1 MRPGNWQDTYHW
13 GAKFLFDLDVLR
25 TSNNAIQD
33 VPESW
38 WGKDKDSTALEYYS
52 CDSEQSTTA
61 VDSLGAT
68 HQLKPGSVKKIPATA
83 LSQKLA
89 GKMLVFTK

>member
-1 MRPGNWQDTYHW
+1 MFYGLAITP
-13 GAKFLFDLDVLR
+13 FR
-25 TSNNAIQD
+25 TCWN
-33 VPESW
+33 P
-38 WGKDKDSTALEYYS
+38 GKDKDSTALEYYS

-68 HQLKPGSVKKIPATA
+68 HQLKHGSVKKIPATA